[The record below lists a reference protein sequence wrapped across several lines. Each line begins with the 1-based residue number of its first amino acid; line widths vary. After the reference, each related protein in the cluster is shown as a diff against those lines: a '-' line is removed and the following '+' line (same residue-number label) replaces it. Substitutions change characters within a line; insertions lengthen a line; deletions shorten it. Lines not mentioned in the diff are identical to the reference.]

1 MALIALAAFC
11 WGASATLGKA
21 VFNGMF
27 AHAAPISPLV
37 LAQTRTTF
45 SFLILAPFLAVF
57 ARRHFRADRNSLL
70 LALVIGAI
78 GLAGSNFFYY
88 YAIAKTNVSTAIV
101 LQYFAPVWVLLWM
114 VVTRAQSATLP
125 RVFGVALAV
134 LGSAL
139 AIGIGA
145 GAGFRVD
152 KLGFLAAEGAGVC
165 FAFYNVAGSRVVKH
179 VSAIGVMLYAALGA
193 ALLWS
198 FIDPPWR
205 LARMPFSSGQWWFLV
220 FFAAV
225 SMLIPFVLYFL
236 GLQRLDAT
244 SAIVTSCL
252 EPVFAILLA
261 AAFVGESLRPLQV
274 LGIALVIGATALI
287 QLPQRRAL
295 GTHA

>member
-1 MALIALAAFC
+1 MALIAMAAFC
-11 WGASATLGKA
+11 WGASASLGKA

-27 AHAAPISPLV
+27 AHATPISPLV

-45 SFLILAPFLAVF
+45 SFLILAPILSVF
-57 ARRHFRADRNSLL
+57 GRRHFRADRHSLL
-70 LALVIGAI
+70 IALLIGAI

-88 YAIAKTNVSTAIV
+88 YAIAKTSVSTAIV

-114 VVTRAQSATLP
+114 VATRTQSATMP
-125 RVFGVALAV
+125 RVLGVALAV
-134 LGSAL
+134 IGSAL

-145 GAGFRVD
+145 GGNFKINR
-152 KLGFLAAEGAGVC
+152 LGFLAAEGAGIC

-179 VSAIGVMLYAALGA
+179 ISAVGVMLYAAFGA

-205 LARMPFSSGQWWFLV
+205 LARMPFSAGQWWFLV
-220 FFAAV
+220 FFAAI
-225 SMLIPFVLYFL
+225 SMLLPFVLYFL

-261 AAFVGESLRPLQV
+261 ATFVGESLRPLQAF
-274 LGIALVIGATALI
+274 GIVLVIGATILI
-287 QLPQRRAL
+287 QLPQRTPVA
-295 GTHA
+295 THA